1 MSAIVAIPARLKSTR
16 FPRKV
21 LAEVHGK
28 PMLWYVHRA
37 VSGCR
42 GVSGVYIL
50 TDSAD
55 VYQAAASWG
64 ANVLMTPEDCP
75 SGTARIVSALDS
87 LDADVIV
94 NVQGDEPLIQ
104 ATVVEK
110 LVEALEGSDADLATP
125 VFRITE
131 PGDVQDP
138 NLVKAVRAADGTALY
153 FSRSPIPYV
162 RDWPAE
168 EWLSRAAFW
177 GHVGLYAY
185 RRSVLEGHA
194 KLPEGQLE
202 GAEKLEQ
209 LRLLEAGLRIL
220 TVEIDYRPRG
230 VDVPEDLELV
240 RSFLDPS
247 GNPGEC
253 HAREGHER
261 SS

>member
-37 VSGCR
+37 VLGCR
-42 GVSGVYIL
+42 GVSEVYIL
-50 TDSAD
+50 TDSAE
-55 VYQAAASWG
+55 VYDAASSWG
-64 ANVLMTPEDCP
+64 ASVLMTPEDCP
-75 SGTARIVSALDS
+75 SGTARIVSVLDS
-87 LDADVIV
+87 LEGDVIV

-104 ATVVEK
+104 ATVVEQ
-110 LVEALEGSDADLATP
+110 LIDALEGSDADVATP
-125 VFRITE
+125 VFQITDL
-131 PGDVQDP
+131 GDVQDP

-162 RDWPAE
+162 RDCPPE
-168 EWLSRAAFW
+168 EWLSRATFW

-185 RRSVLEGHA
+185 RRRVLDAHA

-209 LRLLEAGLRIL
+209 LRLLEAGLRL
-220 TVEIDYRPRG
+220 LAVEIDYRPQG
-230 VDVPEDLELV
+230 VDVPGDLELV
-240 RSFLDPS
+240 KPLLDPS
-247 GNPGEC
+247 RIPGDAY
-253 HAREGHER
+253 ARQGT
-261 SS
+261 